1 MKYVAVFVQPNSFP
15 KAIMACRF
23 EIVLSKVSLVSPEE
37 GSDINRLVRFVSD
50 SLNTRGVLLSKVL
63 KVFVSS
69 LVVVDY

>member
-1 MKYVAVFVQPNSFP
+1 ML
-15 KAIMACRF
+15 I
-23 EIVLSKVSLVSPEE
+23 KVSLVSPEE

-50 SLNTRGVLLSKVL
+50 SLNTRGILLSKVL

>member
-1 MKYVAVFVQPNSFP
+1 MLQYLFNQILFRKPLLHTS
-15 KAIMACRF
+15 RF
-23 EIVLSKVSLVSPEE
+23 KIVLSKVSLVSPEE

-69 LVVVDY
+69 LVVVVY